1 MYDTN
6 GSIASRNKKR
16 LKGSPCLTPLA
27 KLRGE
32 VIKPFTM
39 IDEKAFVLRST
50 IILIKEGG
58 NFTAFKILYS
68 HW

>member
-1 MYDTN
+1 MYDAN
-6 GSIASRNKKR
+6 GSTASRNRKR

-39 IDEKAFVLRST
+39 MHEKAFVLRST

-58 NFTAFKILYS
+58 NFIAFKTLNS
-68 HW
+68 HC

>member
-6 GSIASRNKKR
+6 GSTASRNRKR
-16 LKGSPCLTPLA
+16 LKGSPCLTALA

-39 IDEKAFVLRST
+39 RDKKAFALRSK
-50 IILIKEGG
+50 IILIKEGA
-58 NFTAFKILYS
+58 NFIVFTTLNS
-68 HW
+68 H